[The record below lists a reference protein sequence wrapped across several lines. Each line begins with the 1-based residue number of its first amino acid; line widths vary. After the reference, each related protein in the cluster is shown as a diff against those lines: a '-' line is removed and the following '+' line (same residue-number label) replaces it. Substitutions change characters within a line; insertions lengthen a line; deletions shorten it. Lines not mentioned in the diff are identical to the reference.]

1 MSLESVPIVGAA
13 ISYAGAQVDDNI
25 IAIAGISAVLC
36 VAMVT
41 RPFDEASM
49 FALTM
54 SGISGVAALAGYEI
68 GKRKNDEKA

>member
-1 MSLESVPIVGAA
+1 VTVESIPLIGAA

-25 IAIAGISAVLC
+25 IAIVGISAVLC
-36 VAMVT
+36 VAMIAK
-41 RPFDEASM
+41 PFDEASM

-68 GKRKNDEKA
+68 GKRKNDEKV